1 MTAAVGHAIRFILM
15 EPGLAGMGIIWAS
28 TIAAFVIGILGV
40 LLAPT
45 VKCPAEVC
53 LCPALLP
60 MIPGMYAYRAVAAT
74 ISCLSATDEPAFN
87 HYLYLLN
94 YNGMTCVF
102 VIIGMVVAVN
112 LPVFM
117 MKRISFQATR

>member
-1 MTAAVGHAIRFILM
+1 
-15 EPGLAGMGIIWAS
+15 
-28 TIAAFVIGILGV
+28 GILGV

-60 MIPGMYAYRAVAAT
+60 IIPGMYAYRAVAAT
-74 ISCLSATDEPAFN
+74 ISCLSAADEPDFN
-87 HYLYLLN
+87 KYLYLLN

-117 MKRISFQATR
+117 MKKISFQATR

>member
-1 MTAAVGHAIRFILM
+1 
-15 EPGLAGMGIIWAS
+15 
-28 TIAAFVIGILGV
+28 
-40 LLAPT
+40 
-45 VKCPAEVC
+45 
-53 LCPALLP
+53 